1 MDTTTG
7 RVTLF
12 MGALVLVVVTV
23 WAVTHSPGWSLLAL
37 AVFLV
42 LWERAYRF
50 RFGAGL
56 RFVPVRPPRR
66 VAGARSKPRASRA
79 TGRNA
84 RAGVGAPRLRPG
96 SRRPL
101 WNRPSPYTFVRTRRP
116 PQRPA
121 AGRPRFR

>member
-50 RFGAGL
+50 RFGTGP
-56 RFVPVRPPRR
+56 RFVPVRAPRP
-66 VAGARSKPRASRA
+66 VAGAK
-79 TGRNA
+79 A
-84 RAGVGAPRLRPG
+84 RAARGNRPNASTGASAPRLRPG

-101 WNRPSPYTFVRTRRP
+101 WNRPSPYTFGPMGRP
-116 PQRPA
+116 PQRPGA
-121 AGRPRFR
+121 SRPRPR

>member
-37 AVFLV
+37 ALFLV

-56 RFVPVRPPRR
+56 RFVPVPAPRR
-66 VAGARSKPRASRA
+66 KAGTKSRAPRAARPSASAGAR
-79 TGRNA
+79 
-84 RAGVGAPRLRPG
+84 APRLRPG
-96 SRRPL
+96 PRRPL
-101 WNRPSPYTFVRTRRP
+101 WNRPSPYTFGPVRRP
-116 PQRPA
+116 PLRPGA
-121 AGRPRFR
+121 ARPRSR